1 VDFQDQKAAPAPK
14 AERNPNNYNILKG
27 GQVDP
32 GSKLYQRSV
41 AGRQKLED
49 YVKDLW
55 DQGKDEKD
63 VFMSAVKSLMG
74 RGHGYVGAYLDSKD
88 PGRRYTEPQAMK
100 IADEVM
106 SKAGIGSN
114 PGARL
119 TPAKDDDE
127 REARKGDRAQRRE
140 ARKSGP
146 EPAPAQKAKPV
157 GQQRKEGKRTGTDP
171 VAEDDTRRAGIGEP
185 ATGPVSGWQKT
196 LEDRM
201 EGKATTSDVLAAFQ
215 KQYQSRIRG
224 GAAKP
229 AEEGDKTSRAKPPTE
244 AAKPTPTTE
253 ESKAPAPAEEPG
265 SPEETDRVAAPPDMV
280 ANTFRKK
287 FNDAKKQLFQQEVA
301 LARKERR
308 VANPKVAVPS
318 QDDIDYMVEE
328 TVEDLADRFDIDY
341 DAASD
346 IISKQ
351 FRIEIS
357 RKDSG
362 GGETE
367 LPEPKSVAEPET
379 DQTAAPPQEEK
390 SLQGPSVV
398 PEQPQQDQSAGSSKE
413 RQNSKPGQFKG
424 KVASDISPK
433 DIGSEE
439 ERLLRRY
446 VIAMGK
452 LRDRGLTGME
462 KDIYGDGL
470 EWATSRGL
478 PSYPQEEQRI
488 LDSRKKESKPN
499 LETAKEAVRDAAT
512 EPLPDFRNAV
522 MRQLKLPLGSR
533 DAKTRIADGA
543 AGRREQ
549 KLETQRTR
557 TGQEMAKAAR
567 ARQRTAPKT
576 TQPELFTPSGKPKQ
590 FKTEPASNPIAN
602 AVAEVGKI
610 LRSPDVKQTSLD
622 SFARMVLNGIERH
635 KRATG
640 GKGFGR

>member
-253 ESKAPAPAEEPG
+253 ESKAPAPVEGPG

-287 FNDAKKQLFQQEVA
+287 FNDAKKQLLQQEVA

-346 IISKQ
+346 IIRKQ
-351 FRIEIS
+351 FRIEVS
-357 RKDSG
+357 RRDG

-367 LPEPKSVAEPET
+367 
-379 DQTAAPPQEEK
+379 APA
-390 SLQGPSVV
+390 
-398 PEQPQQDQSAGSSKE
+398 PEQQIGATT
-413 RQNSKPGQFKG
+413 
-424 KVASDISPK
+424 PK
-433 DIGSEE
+433 
-439 ERLLRRY
+439 
-446 VIAMGK
+446 
-452 LRDRGLTGME
+452 T
-462 KDIYGDGL
+462 
-470 EWATSRGL
+470 
-478 PSYPQEEQRI
+478 
-488 LDSRKKESKPN
+488 
-499 LETAKEAVRDAAT
+499 ETAQAPVSAAKETIRNAAT
-512 EPLPDFRNAV
+512 ESLPDFRNAV

>member
-253 ESKAPAPAEEPG
+253 ESKAPAPVEEAKAPETAAPAPAEEPG

-280 ANTFRKK
+280 ANTYRKK
-287 FNDAKKQLFQQEVA
+287 FNDAKKQLLQQEVA

-346 IISKQ
+346 IIRKQ
-351 FRIEIS
+351 FRIEVS
-357 RKDSG
+357 RRDG

-367 LPEPKSVAEPET
+367 APAPEQQIGATTPET
-379 DQTAAPPQEEK
+379 
-390 SLQGPSVV
+390 
-398 PEQPQQDQSAGSSKE
+398 
-413 RQNSKPGQFKG
+413 
-424 KVASDISPK
+424 
-433 DIGSEE
+433 
-439 ERLLRRY
+439 
-446 VIAMGK
+446 
-452 LRDRGLTGME
+452 
-462 KDIYGDGL
+462 
-470 EWATSRGL
+470 
-478 PSYPQEEQRI
+478 
-488 LDSRKKESKPN
+488 
-499 LETAKEAVRDAAT
+499 ETAQAPVSAAKETIRNAAT
-512 EPLPDFRNAV
+512 ESLPDFRNAV

>member
-253 ESKAPAPAEEPG
+253 ESKAPAPVEEAKAPETAAPAPAEEPG

-280 ANTFRKK
+280 ANTYRKK
-287 FNDAKKQLFQQEVA
+287 FNDAKKQLLQQEVA

-346 IISKQ
+346 IIRKQ
-351 FRIEIS
+351 FRIEVS
-357 RKDSG
+357 RRDG

-367 LPEPKSVAEPET
+367 APAPEQQIGATTPETETAQAPVSVAKET
-379 DQTAAPPQEEK
+379 I
-390 SLQGPSVV
+390 
-398 PEQPQQDQSAGSSKE
+398 
-413 RQNSKPGQFKG
+413 RN
-424 KVASDISPK
+424 
-433 DIGSEE
+433 
-439 ERLLRRY
+439 
-446 VIAMGK
+446 
-452 LRDRGLTGME
+452 
-462 KDIYGDGL
+462 
-470 EWATSRGL
+470 
-478 PSYPQEEQRI
+478 
-488 LDSRKKESKPN
+488 
-499 LETAKEAVRDAAT
+499 AAT
-512 EPLPDFRNAV
+512 ESLPDFRNAV

>member
-32 GSKLYQRSV
+32 GSKLFQRSV

-253 ESKAPAPAEEPG
+253 ESKAPAPVEEAKAPETAAPAPAEEPG

-328 TVEDLADRFDIDY
+328 TVEDLADRFNIDY

-346 IISKQ
+346 IIRKQ
-351 FRIEIS
+351 FRIEVS
-357 RKDSG
+357 RRDG

-367 LPEPKSVAEPET
+367 APAPEQQIGATTPET
-379 DQTAAPPQEEK
+379 
-390 SLQGPSVV
+390 
-398 PEQPQQDQSAGSSKE
+398 
-413 RQNSKPGQFKG
+413 
-424 KVASDISPK
+424 
-433 DIGSEE
+433 
-439 ERLLRRY
+439 
-446 VIAMGK
+446 
-452 LRDRGLTGME
+452 
-462 KDIYGDGL
+462 
-470 EWATSRGL
+470 
-478 PSYPQEEQRI
+478 
-488 LDSRKKESKPN
+488 
-499 LETAKEAVRDAAT
+499 ETAQAPVSAAKETIRNAAT
-512 EPLPDFRNAV
+512 ESLPDFRNAV

>member
-32 GSKLYQRSV
+32 GSKLFQRSV

-253 ESKAPAPAEEPG
+253 ESKAPAPVEEAKAPETAAPAPAEEPG

-346 IISKQ
+346 IIRKQ
-351 FRIEIS
+351 FRIEVS
-357 RKDSG
+357 RRDG

-367 LPEPKSVAEPET
+367 APAPEQQIGATTPET
-379 DQTAAPPQEEK
+379 
-390 SLQGPSVV
+390 
-398 PEQPQQDQSAGSSKE
+398 
-413 RQNSKPGQFKG
+413 
-424 KVASDISPK
+424 
-433 DIGSEE
+433 
-439 ERLLRRY
+439 
-446 VIAMGK
+446 
-452 LRDRGLTGME
+452 
-462 KDIYGDGL
+462 
-470 EWATSRGL
+470 
-478 PSYPQEEQRI
+478 
-488 LDSRKKESKPN
+488 
-499 LETAKEAVRDAAT
+499 ETAQAPVSAAKETIRNAAT
-512 EPLPDFRNAV
+512 ESLPDFRNAV

>member
-253 ESKAPAPAEEPG
+253 ESKAPAPVEEAKAPETAAPAPAEEPG

-346 IISKQ
+346 IIRKQ
-351 FRIEIS
+351 FRIEVS
-357 RKDSG
+357 RRDG

-367 LPEPKSVAEPET
+367 APAPEQQIGATTPET
-379 DQTAAPPQEEK
+379 
-390 SLQGPSVV
+390 
-398 PEQPQQDQSAGSSKE
+398 
-413 RQNSKPGQFKG
+413 
-424 KVASDISPK
+424 
-433 DIGSEE
+433 
-439 ERLLRRY
+439 
-446 VIAMGK
+446 
-452 LRDRGLTGME
+452 
-462 KDIYGDGL
+462 
-470 EWATSRGL
+470 
-478 PSYPQEEQRI
+478 
-488 LDSRKKESKPN
+488 
-499 LETAKEAVRDAAT
+499 ETAQAPVSAAKETIRNAAT
-512 EPLPDFRNAV
+512 ESLPDFRNAV

>member
-1 VDFQDQKAAPAPK
+1 VDFQDKPS
-14 AERNPNNYNILKG
+14 RNPNNYNILKG

-63 VFMSAVKSLMG
+63 VFMAAVESLMN
-74 RGHGYVGAYLDSKD
+74 RGHGYVGAYLDSKN

-106 SKAGIGSN
+106 SKAGIGSH

-119 TPAKDDDE
+119 TPAKDDEE

-140 ARKSGP
+140 ARKAG
-146 EPAPAQKAKPV
+146 PAPAPAAKAKPV
-157 GQQRKEGKRTGTDP
+157 GQQRKEGQRTGTAP
-171 VAEDDTRRAGIGEP
+171 VAEDDTRRAGIGAPE
-185 ATGPVSGWQKT
+185 TGPVSDWQKT

-201 EGKATTSDVLAAFQ
+201 KGEATTSDVLAAFQ
-215 KQYQSRIRG
+215 KQYQSRIKG

-229 AEEGDKTSRAKPPTE
+229 AEDGAKAPAPTE
-244 AAKPTPTTE
+244 ATKPTPPAE
-253 ESKAPAPAEEPG
+253 ESKAPAPAEESSAPEPTAPAPAEEPG
-265 SPEETDRVAAPPDMV
+265 SPEETDRVAAPTDMV

-287 FNDAKKQLFQQEVA
+287 FNDAKKQLLQQEVA

-328 TVEDLADRFDIDY
+328 TVDDLADRFDIDY
-341 DAASD
+341 DTASD

-351 FRIEIS
+351 FRIEVS
-357 RKDSG
+357 RKG
-362 GGETE
+362 GDNKDEAPATTDQT
-367 LPEPKSVAEPET
+367 LPEPDPWEGEPEKRI
-379 DQTAAPPQEEK
+379 D
-390 SLQGPSVV
+390 
-398 PEQPQQDQSAGSSKE
+398 
-413 RQNSKPGQFKG
+413 
-424 KVASDISPK
+424 VASKTP
-433 DIGSEE
+433 SEAPAVQ
-439 ERLLRRY
+439 RLLP
-446 VIAMGK
+446 A
-452 LRDRGLTGME
+452 
-462 KDIYGDGL
+462 
-470 EWATSRGL
+470 
-478 PSYPQEEQRI
+478 
-488 LDSRKKESKPN
+488 
-499 LETAKEAVRDAAT
+499 AKETVRNAAT

-533 DAKTRIADGA
+533 DAKTRIAEGA

-549 KLETQRTR
+549 KLEGQRTR
-557 TGQEMAKAAR
+557 TEQEMAKAAR

-576 TQPELFTPSGKPKQ
+576 TQPELFTPTGKPKQ

-602 AVAEVGKI
+602 AVADVGKI
-610 LRSPDVKQTSLD
+610 LRSPDVKKATLD

-635 KRATG
+635 KKATG
-640 GKGFGR
+640 GKGFG